1 LRRGEKPGAQ
11 IQRHHVE
18 EAVAQFAPSLGDHR
32 IIITHGNGPQ
42 VGLLAVESAN
52 DPLLDQPFPFD
63 VLGAQTQGMIGYWI
77 AQAMQNVVPARDV
90 VALITRT
97 EVNPSDPAF
106 DRPTKF
112 IGRVY
117 SEQEAAS
124 IEASNGWVIHRDG
137 TGWRRVIASPEPQ
150 KILETSTIST
160 LVERGTIVICA
171 GGGGIPIGKDDAGK
185 WRGEEAVID
194 KDLATSLLAR
204 RVHGDVLVF
213 LTDVDYVFV
222 DFGTTGARAIED
234 TSVEELRLL
243 SFDEGSMGPKVEAAC
258 RFVEETGRRA
268 AIGSIR
274 DFGGLLEGT
283 SGTQV
288 TASK

>member
-18 EAVAQFAPSLGDHR
+18 EAVAQLAPSLGDHR

-63 VLGAQTQGMIGYWI
+63 VTQGMIGYWI
-77 AQAMQNVVPARDV
+77 AQAMQNAVPAREV
-90 VALITRT
+90 VALVTRT
-97 EVNPSDPAF
+97 EVNPSDSAF

-117 SEQEAAS
+117 SEQEAGS
-124 IEASNGWVIHRDG
+124 IEASSGWVLHRDG
-137 TGWRRVIASPEPQ
+137 TGWRRVIASPEPLE
-150 KILETSTIST
+150 ILETSTIST
-160 LVERGTIVICA
+160 LVELGTIVICA

-213 LTDVDYVFV
+213 LTDVDHVFV
-222 DFGTTGARAIED
+222 NFGTTSARAIED
-234 TSVEELRLL
+234 TSVDELRSLQ
-243 SFDEGSMGPKVEAAC
+243 FAAGSMGPKVDAAC

-268 AIGSIR
+268 AIGSIQ
-274 DFGGLLEGT
+274 DFGGLFEGT

-288 TASK
+288 TVTK